1 MAEAKR
7 DGICG
12 GALSGGW
19 IVGLNESMVKR
30 LAYHVVIYNAFEY
43 FCSVLWVIVSIKTG
57 SKDKLFYVM

>member
-30 LAYHVVIYNAFEY
+30 LAYHVVIYNAF
-43 FCSVLWVIVSIKTG
+43 
-57 SKDKLFYVM
+57 